1 MDGKNKVDA
10 QRKPFASG
18 ANSAAIFGNLVD
30 PARSLNS
37 HVPALADP
45 EGSSDGDRF
54 SLSW

>member
-18 ANSAAIFGNLVD
+18 ANSAAIFGDLVD
-30 PARSLNS
+30 PARYLSS